1 MQRGLKK
8 KHLCGVVCV
17 YERVRAHACARA
29 SDSPGSDELLEMPLL
44 SGMTGAGPQEESAGG
59 SLGERPLLDG
69 LQAQL
74 GLQVE
79 ELTAQ
84 LEQREERG
92 NNSSQLVSRSG
103 GREGGRER
111 LQI

>member
-1 MQRGLKK
+1 MW
-8 KHLCGVVCV
+8 CCVCA
-17 YERVRAHACARA
+17 RAHACARA
-29 SDSPGSDELLEMPLL
+29 SDSLGSDKLLEMPLL
-44 SGMTGAGPQEESAGG
+44 SGMTGAGPQEETPQLSAGA

-84 LEQREERG
+84 LEQREEAATV
-92 NNSSQLVSRSG
+92 SQ
-103 GREGGRER
+103 EGGRD
-111 LQI
+111 LMSDQKKK